1 MAKKFVTFI
10 CFYYALSCL
19 PKEQMSFYDLFTVVI
34 TVFKHAVCLMAL
46 VDKCLV

>member
-1 MAKKFVTFI
+1 MAKKFITFI

-34 TVFKHAVCLMAL
+34 IVFKDAVCLMAL